1 MENKKNKLI
10 LIILDGWGLGKDYP
24 GNVIKLADTPTF
36 DKLMSEYP
44 NSQLIASGNEVGLPA
59 GQMGNSEVG
68 HMNIGSGRIIYQD
81 LSKISNEIQSGKF
94 YENDI
99 LKKIILKTKENRKK
113 LHLLGLL
120 SFGGVHS
127 HYDHLIAILK
137 LCKKLDFKDVVIHCF
152 TDGRDVSPTSA
163 KDDLKKLQDDINVIG
178 VGTIGSVCGRYYAM
192 DRDKRW
198 DRVEKAYKCIT
209 NCEGYKTNDPIQYLQ
224 KSYDRNITDEFIEP
238 CTILDENN
246 DGIKVENEDSF
257 VFFNFR
263 PDRARQLTRAFVDDD
278 FDSFARKKFKDI
290 SFVTMTEYD
299 KTIKN
304 VQIAYPKQGY
314 NNVLG
319 QIVSEKGL
327 KQLRIAE
334 TEKYAHVTFFFNGGI
349 EKEFKNEDRIL
360 VPSPKVST
368 YDLKPEMSAI
378 EVKNHVVDVINKDI
392 YDLIILNFANSDM
405 VGHTG
410 VISADKI
417 AVETVD
423 KCLDEILTAI
433 DKNGKYHAL
442 ITADHG
448 NSEYLIDEMSG
459 GPFTAHT
466 TNPVPFIEY
475 PEKDIK
481 LNNGILA
488 DIAPT
493 ILELMNIEKPVEMT
507 GKSLIKKESK

>member
-1 MENKKNKLI
+1 MENNLNKLI

-24 GNVIKLADTPTF
+24 GNVIRLANTPNF
-36 DKLMSEYP
+36 DKLMREYP

-68 HMNIGSGRIIYQD
+68 HMNIGSGRIIFQD
-81 LSKISNEIQSGKF
+81 LSKISNEIENGKF
-94 YENDI
+94 YENKV
-99 LKKIILKTKENRKK
+99 LTNIILKTKEKSKK
-113 LHLLGLL
+113 LHLMGLL
-120 SFGGVHS
+120 SSGGVHS
-127 HYDHLIAILK
+127 HYNHLVAILK
-137 LCKKLDFKDVVIHCF
+137 LCKKLDFSNVAIHCF
-152 TDGRDVSPTSA
+152 TDGRDVSPTTA
-163 KDDLKKLQDDINVIG
+163 IKDIANLEKDISQIG
-178 VGTIGSVCGRYYAM
+178 VGEIASICGRFYAM

-198 DRVEKAYKCIT
+198 DRTKQTYDVIT
-209 NCEGYKTNDPIQYLQ
+209 KGDGHKTDNPIQYL
-224 KSYDRNITDEFIEP
+224 KDSYDKNITDEFIEP
-238 CTILDENN
+238 CSVINN
-246 DGIKVENEDSF
+246 GKITKVSDGDSF
-257 VFFNFR
+257 IFINFR

-278 FDSFARKKFKDI
+278 FDGFDRKKFNDI
-290 SFVTMTEYD
+290 DFVTMTQYD
-299 KTIKN
+299 KTIQN
-304 VQIAYPKQGY
+304 VDIAYPKQEY

-319 QIVSEKGL
+319 QIISKKGL

-349 EKEFKNEDRIL
+349 EKEFDNEDRIL

-378 EVKNHVVDVINKDI
+378 EVKNHVVDVIKKDI

-410 VISADKI
+410 IIPADKI

-423 KCLDEILTAI
+423 RCLGDILNEI
-433 DKNGKYHAL
+433 DSNGKYYAL

-448 NSEYLIDEMSG
+448 NSEYLIDEKTG

-466 TNPVPFIEY
+466 TNPVPLIEY
-475 PEKDIK
+475 PDKSIK
-481 LNNGILA
+481 LNNGLLS

-493 ILELMNIEKPVEMT
+493 ILELMKIEQPSEMT
-507 GKSLIKKESK
+507 GKSLIKKEK

>member
-1 MENKKNKLI
+1 MNKLI

-24 GNVIKLADTPTF
+24 GNVIKLADTPNF
-36 DKLMSEYP
+36 DRLMKEYP
-44 NSQLIASGNEVGLPA
+44 NSQLIASGSEVGLPA

-68 HMNIGSGRIIYQD
+68 HMNIGSGRIVYQD
-81 LSKISNEIQSGKF
+81 LSKITNEVESGKF
-94 YENDI
+94 YENKALND
-99 LKKIILKTKENRKK
+99 IILKTKENGKT
-113 LHLLGLL
+113 LHLMGLT

-127 HYDHLIAILK
+127 HYSHLIAILE
-137 LCKKLDFKDVVIHCF
+137 LCKKLDFNDVMIHCF
-152 TDGRDVSPTSA
+152 MDGRDVAPTSG
-163 KDDLKKLQDDINVIG
+163 KLDLAKLQEDIARIG
-178 VGTIGSVCGRYYAM
+178 VGKIASVSGRYYAM

-198 DRVEKAYKCIT
+198 DRIQKAYDVIT
-209 NCEGYKTNDPIQYLQ
+209 KGEGNHSKDPV
-224 KSYDRNITDEFIEP
+224 SYVTESYERNVTDEFIEP
-238 CTILDENN
+238 CAIVDENGN
-246 DGIKVENEDSF
+246 YDGVHDQDSF
-257 VFFNFR
+257 IFFNFR

-278 FDSFARKKFKDI
+278 FEGFSRRKYENI

-299 KTIKN
+299 KTIKH
-304 VQIAYPKQGY
+304 VTVAYPKETY
-314 NNVLG
+314 KNTLG
-319 QIVSEKGL
+319 EIISNKGL

-349 EKEFKNEDRIL
+349 EKEFPNEDRIL
-360 VPSPKVST
+360 VNSPKVST

-378 EVKNHVVDVINKDI
+378 EVKDNVVNVIDKDL

-423 KCLDEILTAI
+423 KCLGEILEAL
-433 DKNGKYHAL
+433 DRNGNYHAL

-448 NSEYLIDEMSG
+448 NSEYLIDEKTG

-475 PEKDIK
+475 PEKDLK
-481 LNNGILA
+481 LENGILA
-488 DIAPT
+488 DISPT
-493 ILELMNIEKPVEMT
+493 ILDLMNIEQPEEMT
-507 GKSLIKKESK
+507 GKSLIKKENK